1 MTPLIFVAG
10 AHFTDSPRVVVG
22 GAHFS
27 LKKFLLKFKM
37 DAARNTKVIKNV
49 LKSNAFN

>member
-1 MTPLIFVAG
+1 MTPLIFAAG
-10 AHFTDSPRVVVG
+10 AHFTDSPGVVG

-49 LKSNAFN
+49 LKSTVFN

>member
-10 AHFTDSPRVVVG
+10 AHFTDSPGVVG

-27 LKKFLLKFKM
+27 LKKFFVKIQ
-37 DAARNTKVIKNV
+37 NG
-49 LKSNAFN
+49 